1 MYINDK
7 LYVNITY
14 IKERR
19 RTQSLARNISSYVLK
34 HNHCW
39 IIILIYLFPV
49 FLMKI
54 IIKVRYLFV
63 ILSFERHIIV
73 KIRKKSVNDH
83 LKKYIIIKI
92 FTETISCFRIEFV
105 KASTHRLRSSSPSA
119 PTVKLKFVCPVN
131 LKWLITSET
140 EKGFRGKSSRTGVA
154 VVAYVAS
161 WSNTVL
167 IDRRQALLGVKP
179 LLRRSKY
186 KSPWLHY
193 EYIYVR
199 C

>member
-14 IKERR
+14 IKERK

-73 KIRKKSVNDH
+73 KIQVGGRPSQEVYYYQNIYRNDI
-83 LKKYIIIKI
+83 L
-92 FTETISCFRIEFV
+92 FPDRIRQSFD
-105 KASTHRLRSSSPSA
+105 
-119 PTVKLKFVCPVN
+119 
-131 LKWLITSET
+131 TSFAILVT
-140 EKGFRGKSSRTGVA
+140 FGPHG
-154 VVAYVAS
+154 
-161 WSNTVL
+161 
-167 IDRRQALLGVKP
+167 QA
-179 LLRRSKY
+179 
-186 KSPWLHY
+186 
-193 EYIYVR
+193 
-199 C
+199 